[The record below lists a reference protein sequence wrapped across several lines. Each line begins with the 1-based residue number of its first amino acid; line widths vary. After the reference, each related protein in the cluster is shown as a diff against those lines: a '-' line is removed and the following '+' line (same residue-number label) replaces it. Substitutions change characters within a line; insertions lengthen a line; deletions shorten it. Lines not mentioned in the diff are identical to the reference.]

1 MKRPLLLALALLGAA
16 PLWSSLTPNADAQ
29 YSDELRARARRE
41 STERFAFELKI
52 GTYRTSG
59 DAVGG
64 GNAGY
69 RYFRGDKGP
78 LIQLE
83 LDVYAFRIPYFGS
96 IGAGASFGWV
106 RYEARACLT
115 ADCEPNSNG
124 GRATNKVKLRAFP
137 ITPMAVLRL
146 DVLARDLGIPL
157 VLVGKVGFDMFIYDI
172 NGAGGGGGTTYGLR
186 WAAQAALELDF
197 INPRRARALDDQ
209 WGINHTYLLFELF
222 GSTAEMADPFA
233 WTIGLGMTF

>member
-29 YSDELRARARRE
+29 YSDELRARARRD
-41 STERFAFELKI
+41 SVERFAFELKI

-78 LIQLE
+78 LIQLQ
-83 LDVYAFRIPYFGS
+83 LDVFAFRIPYFGS
-96 IGAGASFGWV
+96 IGAGASLGWV
-106 RYEARACLT
+106 RYKAGACLSI
-115 ADCEPNSNG
+115 DCTPGEN
-124 GRATNKVKLRAFP
+124 GRADNKVSLRAFP
-137 ITPMAVLRL
+137 IAPMAVLRL

-157 VLVGKVGFDMFIYDI
+157 VLTGRVGLDMFLYDVS
-172 NGAGGGGGTTYGLR
+172 GGGGGNGITYGVR

-197 INPRRARALDDQ
+197 INTRRARALDDQ